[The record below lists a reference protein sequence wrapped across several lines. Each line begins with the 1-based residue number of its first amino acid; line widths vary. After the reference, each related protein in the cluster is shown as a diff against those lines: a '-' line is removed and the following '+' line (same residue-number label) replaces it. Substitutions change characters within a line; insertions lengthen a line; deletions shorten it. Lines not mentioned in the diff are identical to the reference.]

1 MNITTECVIEDVA
14 NSPGV
19 TLPQLDEWM
28 GNLPDALRKDGLE
41 TVMSTLSPGDAL
53 DYADRFLRD
62 EPNWEDQRAGA
73 IRRGFDAEEGDP
85 SKWLDAALDPDAGR
99 SGLDWLLKRW
109 IAQDPLAAETW
120 VKRQEEPAVEGA
132 FLSLQLEARL
142 FQPKKDWSA
151 LLEQVEA
158 LPSPEAMR
166 ADIYRQWARVDPE
179 AAVGALG
186 QLEDRRRMGQI
197 RTEAEQHRTLVE
209 AVQSLAD

>member
-1 MNITTECVIEDVA
+1 MSA
-14 NSPGV
+14 
-19 TLPQLDEWM
+19 LP
-28 GNLPDALRKDGLE
+28 
-41 TVMSTLSPGDAL
+41 PGDAL

-62 EPNWEDQRAGA
+62 DPNWEDQRAGA